1 MSATKRHW
9 IDGLLLRPAVRI
21 SSTPKYPSGPGISQM
36 INLAQVPNHLIFAF
50 YEHYV
55 YFFRFL
61 CSGRRSQTVQKFLTP
76 FSNHTSRK
84 IDRKIAE
91 LDKNINFKFFC
102 IRFPDK
108 LNIFRLFK
116 IINDNQ

>member
-1 MSATKRHW
+1 M
-9 IDGLLLRPAVRI
+9 
-21 SSTPKYPSGPGISQM
+21 
-36 INLAQVPNHLIFAF
+36 
-50 YEHYV
+50 
-55 YFFRFL
+55 
-61 CSGRRSQTVQKFLTP
+61 QKFLTP

-91 LDKNINFKFFC
+91 LDKKFNFKFFC